1 MSKKTK
7 SCILA
12 LVLVIVI
19 CLVSAYRF
27 IRFLMD
33 EELRMD
39 STQIYT
45 FDSDTILQD
54 LKVGKTDVFILQDY
68 RTYRRNMDLG
78 EPVEWS
84 LEDYEFIFKVF
95 HELTF
100 GESLDDWQLSGL
112 FFSWDC
118 EHFDKGPQEALFR
131 YIKIE
136 KIREKESRFVSHFYI
151 DPRVNELDGGQIEFY
166 PRYFRWK
173 VADPAN
179 MIGVEEALQIAEA
192 NGGSDF
198 RASVDNVCE
207 VRASY
212 FPENHLAFNGWEV
225 SYENDSP
232 GVVDK
237 YYYIDPKTGEV
248 VTYKEP

>member
-12 LVLVIVI
+12 FVLVIGI
-19 CLVSAYRF
+19 CLFSAYRF

-33 EELRMD
+33 EEQRI
-39 STQIYT
+39 SYTQVFAI
-45 FDSDTILQD
+45 DSDTILQD
-54 LKVGKTDVFILQDY
+54 LKVGKPGVFVLQDSDKY
-68 RTYRRNMDLG
+68 KPMDLG

-84 LEDYEFIFKVF
+84 LEDYKFIAEVF

-131 YIKIE
+131 HIKIE
-136 KIREKESRFVSHFYI
+136 KIRERESRFVSEVHI
-151 DPRVNELDGGQIEFY
+151 EPRRNVLIGGKIEFY

-173 VADPAN
+173 VVDPAKT
-179 MIGVEEALQIAEA
+179 IGVEEALQIAEA